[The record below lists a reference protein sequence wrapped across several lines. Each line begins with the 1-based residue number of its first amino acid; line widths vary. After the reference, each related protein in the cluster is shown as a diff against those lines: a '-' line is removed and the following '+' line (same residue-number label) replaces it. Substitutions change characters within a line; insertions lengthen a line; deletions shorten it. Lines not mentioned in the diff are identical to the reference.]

1 MILLVMAAF
10 LCLPVCAGA
19 ETGPDTLYVKKVEN
33 LPEDFIFGMDV
44 SSVLAEEASGVKYY
58 DFNGNETDLFRLL
71 ADNGINYIRVR
82 IWNDPFDDNGNGFG
96 GGNCDIRTAVEI
108 GKRVTACGMKLL
120 VDFHYSDFWADPS
133 KQMVPRAWKNMNISQ
148 KVTALYGFTLDC
160 LTQLKESD
168 VDVGMVQIGN
178 ETTGAMCGENSWGN
192 IALLMD
198 AGARASREI
207 FPNAMV
213 ALHFTV

>member
-1 MILLVMAAF
+1 MNGRMMILLVMAAF

-19 ETGPDTLYVKKVEN
+19 ETSPDALYVKKVEN

-82 IWNDPFDDNGNGFG
+82 IWNDPYDADGNGFG

-108 GKRVTACGMKLL
+108 GKRAAACGMKLL
-120 VDFHYSDFWADPS
+120 ADFHYSDFWADPG
-133 KQMVPRAWKNMNISQ
+133 KQMVPRAWAGMDIDAKSRRRTNIRW
-148 KVTALYGFTLDC
+148 TACSSSGRPVWKWAWC
-160 LTQLKESD
+160 
-168 VDVGMVQIGN
+168 
-178 ETTGAMCGENSWGN
+178 SWGTKPTVRC
-192 IALLMD
+192 A
-198 AGARASREI
+198 ARK
-207 FPNAMV
+207 PG
-213 ALHFTV
+213 